1 MATED
6 YTFVF
11 TNDKELKEKLKA
23 EQDNTKDMTVKA
35 EDIPLAN
42 YAASVMKKLFE
53 ETEGVLEEK

>member
-1 MATED
+1 MTTD

-23 EQDNTKDMTVKA
+23 EQGSNKDTVIKA

-42 YAASVMKKLFE
+42 YAAGVMKKLFE
-53 ETEGVLEEK
+53 ETEEVLEESK